1 MPPSAIARV
10 PASTAN
16 LGPGFDCLG
25 LALDLYNTVNLSV
38 TGMTEVSVRGEGTGA
53 LPLNQQNLVL
63 RAANRLAEQAGVQ
76 VPGWRLEQENEIPL
90 ARGLGSSS
98 AAIVGGLVAANEL
111 LRTGASPQE
120 LLELATAI
128 EGHPD
133 NVAPALFGGLTV
145 CAREGETVHCV
156 ALQPPAGLQVA
167 VAIPMLEMS
176 TEAARAALPNSYS
189 REDTVYNLT
198 HAALTVAALVEGR
211 FDLLRAAM
219 QDRVHEPYRLPLMPR
234 LVEVMEAA
242 QEAGALAAVLSGS
255 GPSVAAFCDRLE
267 AAIEEAMVEAFARIG
282 HKAEVRWLQ
291 PAHGALDPDW
301 TMRV

>member
-38 TGMTEVSVRGEGTGA
+38 TGMTEVSVLGEGTGA

-219 QDRVHEPYRLPLMPR
+219 QDRIHEPYRLPLIPR

-282 HKAEVRWLQ
+282 HKAEVRWLH